1 MGWRGLHQT
10 SLQHAVIKDNLSLV
24 KMLLLAGANPNASRR
39 KAEYPKQGEKQAL
52 RLAVDHYCKHPGTS
66 IEIID
71 VLLKHKADPTV
82 ALKDAIKNNS
92 LEMTNYLLE
101 KGANVIADP
110 KLTAALVDAA
120 AAQIIEG
127 ADLTIIKLLFDAG
140 ATVGFNSVKFKLYY
154 QGIAFNGCNYYF
166 DYHPKDSALCQA
178 IKKRSLDLLELLL
191 RNGGREAINENI
203 IGHRVFKARCPV
215 GNEGSDIFKAI
226 GATETRDGRL
236 TFECQ
241 NDELGGALAYCM
253 GTHDYYCDG
262 YFYHKNDFDDYY
274 YYNPIRCESCCC
286 HYLMDEIEQY
296 FSYDD
301 VCVDKY
307 GYTKGRVKGPKKS
320 RTRTHPDV
328 EGYDL
333 YP

>member
-140 ATVGFNSVKFKLYY
+140 ATVGFNNTKTEWYL
-154 QGIAFNGCNYYF
+154 GNYDRPFY

-226 GATETRDGRL
+226 GATETRDGHISSDYL
-236 TFECQ
+236 AFECQ

-253 GTHDYYCDG
+253 GTRDYYCDG
-262 YFYHKNDFDDYY
+262 YYYCDPSADDWWGEYENYEFFDSFYF
-274 YYNPIRCESCCC
+274 ESWE
-286 HYLMDEIEQY
+286 L

-301 VCVDKY
+301 VCVDGF

-320 RTRTHPDV
+320 RTRTHPSV
-328 EGYDL
+328 GGFDL

>member
-140 ATVGFNSVKFKLYY
+140 ATVGFNNIKPSGYY
-154 QGIAFNGCNYYF
+154 GWGIPYYSGCCSCYF
-166 DYHPKDSALCQA
+166 EHNPEDSALCQA
-178 IKKRSLDLLELLL
+178 IKKRSLDLLKLLL
-191 RNGGREAINENI
+191 RNGGREAINETFIDSYFFN
-203 IGHRVFKARCPV
+203 VRCPLE
-215 GNEGSDIFKAI
+215 NKGSDIFKAL
-226 GATETRDGRL
+226 GATEISSGQFRGDL
-236 TFECQ
+236 TIKCQ
-241 NDELGGALAYCM
+241 SDELGGALACCM
-253 GTHDYYCDG
+253 GESYRCDDC
-262 YFYHKNDFDDYY
+262 FRDDVEREIFDEDLGPYEY
-274 YYNPIRCESCCC
+274 E
-286 HYLMDEIEQY
+286 Y

-320 RTRTHPDV
+320 RTRTHP
-328 EGYDL
+328 GCDL
-333 YP
+333 YR